1 MSSFS
6 PLLPPAITLAVK
18 PVHLNAWLSTGG
30 DRGSKGYLAGSWAWH
45 WPIHY
50 PGSDKDCRLSW
61 AGIISVNGTAY
72 EFLGAPVLD
81 PSASDVGNTHVARQ
95 ITFEY
100 TATRSIFFRAGG
112 VSFNATFLS
121 PVTPDDEVCLSLPFS
136 HLSVD
141 IDPDVL
147 KKLDVTVY
155 MDISGEWA
163 SGDSSANIVN
173 SRMKELQTV
182 LIGSLLR
189 FETTKYTTAL
199 ASTSSRG
206 RIRSFSASWESKRN
220 GDQLSMRLR
229 WCVFERF
236 SLPRLHRCVEPQRNG
251 TVASSGSSK
260 LLCTCF
266 VTKGRLSGTQDSR
279 FRAINDDAPVF
290 GFSIPLSVGSPRAVF
305 TIGHVR
311 DPYVNYVTPHGQL
324 VLRGL
329 WTTRF
334 PHFDDAV
341 STFQRSFPRTLA
353 EARQFDT
360 QVRRDA
366 QRVSGNQTRSL
377 FCLSILIS
385 FLVLGIV
392 AELAKQTRR
401 WTDWVHYRAV
411 AELALTGLNSPHPHV
426 KLAYQDKDPWGLL
439 CAVTPPSRP
448 EHNLFGD
455 RILALD
461 LFPRQLYEQQSM
473 WYRSKQEKYGVRLDS
488 RHKWTNDVNLM
499 VLSAWVPTDWQVFAA
514 ASATDKQAR
523 DMFINSLFKYLKE
536 GKVGATL
543 PDLYETPTANWPG
556 QGGLD
561 WPIHVIAQPVVG
573 AHFALLALE
582 KANGANGVLDNP
594 FRGKDEGNGLRG
606 TKLCWKRDV

>member
-1 MSSFS
+1 MLLPALGISFSLLSFLLPTQQIIFSRFCSPSPRTAFAPAPLADHGSEPMSSFS
-6 PLLPPAITLAVK
+6 PLLPPAITLAIK

-50 PGSDKDCRLSW
+50 PGSDKDYRLSW

-206 RIRSFSASWESKRN
+206 RIRSFSA
-220 GDQLSMRLR
+220 
-229 WCVFERF
+229 
-236 SLPRLHRCVEPQRNG
+236 
-251 TVASSGSSK
+251 
-260 LLCTCF
+260 
-266 VTKGRLSGTQDSR
+266 
-279 FRAINDDAPVF
+279 I
-290 GFSIPLSVGSPRAVF
+290 F

-334 PHFDDAV
+334 PHFDDTV
-341 STFQRSFPRTLA
+341 STFQRSFPRALA
-353 EARQFDT
+353 EARQFDYPS
-360 QVRRDA
+360 V
-366 QRVSGNQTRSL
+366 
-377 FCLSILIS
+377 
-385 FLVLGIV
+385 V

-439 CAVTPPSRP
+439 Y
-448 EHNLFGD
+448 NLFGD

-473 WYRSKQEKYGVRLDS
+473 WYRSKQEKYGR
-488 RHKWTNDVNLM
+488 RQDVNLM

-561 WPIHVIAQPVVG
+561 WPIHVIARPVVG

-594 FRGKDEGNGLRG
+594 FRGKDEGNGLVDHSVGRNFAGSG
-606 TKLCWKRDV
+606 TYGNGNATLEPPSSELILHCPR